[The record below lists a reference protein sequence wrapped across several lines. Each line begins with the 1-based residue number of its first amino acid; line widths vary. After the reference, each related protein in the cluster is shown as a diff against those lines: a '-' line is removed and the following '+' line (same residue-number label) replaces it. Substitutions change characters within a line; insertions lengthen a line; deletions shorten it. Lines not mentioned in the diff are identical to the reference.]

1 MVGSWLADRRGPL
14 TAGPLQRLLN
24 LWSGQLSTYLCPH
37 EFPESPDARHALGC
51 DAREVCRLP
60 ELVEVVVLLGELEI
74 AELRDQIGHV
84 VVLLGVNSIALL

>member
-1 MVGSWLADRRGPL
+1 MHGSGLADRRSPL

-24 LWSGQLSTYLCPH
+24 LWSGTYLRPH